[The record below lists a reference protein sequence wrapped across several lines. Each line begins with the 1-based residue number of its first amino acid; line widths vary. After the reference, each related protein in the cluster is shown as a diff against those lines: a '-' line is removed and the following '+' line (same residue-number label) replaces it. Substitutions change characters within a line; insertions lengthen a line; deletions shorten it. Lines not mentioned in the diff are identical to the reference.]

1 MEFLVRSPERLGA
14 WPCGRQGRLRSS
26 RRGAR
31 RTTST
36 AEKRVASIVLMASVA
51 NSLFPGSNGHEA
63 ESIIRI
69 LVFVRGCKMVE
80 TRFAAQSITE
90 RRPRPS
96 FRHAA
101 GMKFLAESRP
111 CRSIASPSENR

>member
-1 MEFLVRSPERLGA
+1 
-14 WPCGRQGRLRSS
+14 
-26 RRGAR
+26 
-31 RTTST
+31 
-36 AEKRVASIVLMASVA
+36 
-51 NSLFPGSNGHEA
+51 
-63 ESIIRI
+63 
-69 LVFVRGCKMVE
+69 VFVRGCKMVE

>member
-1 MEFLVRSPERLGA
+1 MALRASGAAKKQQQAGKRTNDLDRREARRIDRSHGV
-14 WPCGRQGRLRSS
+14 GRQFVVPRIER
-26 RRGAR
+26 
-31 RTTST
+31 
-36 AEKRVASIVLMASVA
+36 
-51 NSLFPGSNGHEA
+51 PWA

-80 TRFAAQSITE
+80 TRFSTQTNTE
-90 RRPRPS
+90 QRPRPS